1 MERIVIVGYKPLA
14 GKELALK
21 ELIKSHWQT
30 LDAEGL
36 VSARKPIIAQSSDG
50 TIIEVFGWKSKEAM
64 QMAHSNPI
72 VQKMWEAY
80 ASVCEYVPIG
90 QLDEAK
96 SLFSEFGPIN

>member
-1 MERIVIVGYKPLA
+1 MLGYKPLA

-30 LDAEGL
+30 LDGEGL
-36 VSARKPIIAQSSDG
+36 VSVRKPIIVQSPDG

-64 QMAHSNPI
+64 QSAHSNPI

-80 ASVCEYVPIG
+80 ANVCKYVPIG
-90 QLDEAK
+90 ELDEAK
-96 SLFSEFGPIN
+96 ALFSEFSPIN